1 MLGHPPPA
9 ATRMNSPSTV
19 APTSSAGR
27 PSLWMPM
34 LALLGSMASVCV
46 GNSFAKTLFPALG
59 AAGTVTYRIT
69 IGAAILLALWRPWR
83 LRLHRRDAGRI
94 ALYGVTLASMN
105 LLFYLSLTRLPI
117 GIAIAI
123 EFTGP
128 LVLAVA
134 LSRRALDFVWIGL
147 AVAGLLILTV
157 GGRAVGQIDPL
168 GAAYALGAG
177 VCWALYIVTGKR
189 VGTLPAGQ
197 ATSLGMAVGAL
208 FAIPFGVVQ
217 AGPALL
223 APSLIVAGLGLG
235 VLSSAVP
242 YSLEMVALRHLSGR
256 TFSVLLSLEPAI
268 GALAGAV
275 VLHEQLSARQWVAI
289 VAIIAASAGCAATA
303 RSRRAAE
310 A

>member
-1 MLGHPPPA
+1 MLGRSPFA
-9 ATRMNSPSTV
+9 APHMSTPSSL
-19 APTSSAGR
+19 APTSSAGH
-27 PSLWMPM
+27 PSLWMPV
-34 LALLGSMASVCV
+34 LALVGAMASVCV
-46 GNSFAKTLFPALG
+46 GNAFAKTLFPALG

-69 IGAAILLALWRPWR
+69 IGAMILLALWRPWR

-94 ALYGVTLASMN
+94 ALYGVTLACMN

-123 EFTGP
+123 EFAGP

-157 GGRAVGQIDPL
+157 GGRAVGQIDPV
-168 GAAYALGAG
+168 GAAYALAAG
-177 VCWALYIVTGKR
+177 VCWALYIVTGKN
-189 VGTLPAGQ
+189 VGALPAGQ
-197 ATSLGMAVGAL
+197 ATSLGMAAGAL
-208 FAIPFGVVQ
+208 FAIPFGVVH
-217 AGPALL
+217 AGSALL
-223 APSLIVAGLGLG
+223 TPSLIVAGLGLG
-235 VLSSAVP
+235 VLSSAIP
-242 YSLEMVALRHLSGR
+242 YSLEMVALKHLPGR

-268 GALAGAV
+268 GALAGAM

-289 VAIIAASAGCAATA
+289 AAIIAASAGCAVTA
-303 RSRRAAE
+303 RSRRAAD